1 MFMTPAKNLQSIIP
15 VTIITGFLGAGKT
28 TLLNKILSTK
38 HGLKLAVIENEFGSE
53 NIDNE
58 ILVQNNNEEIIELS
72 NGCVCCTIRGDMVET
87 LSNLHKKLQTNQIN
101 FDRVIIETTGLAD
114 PGPLCQT
121 FFIDDYIAKHYMLDA
136 IITLVDA
143 KHAPKTLDEQIES
156 QKQIGF
162 ADVILIS
169 KCDLVSEEELLKLQD
184 RLIHINPR
192 ASIKKLLLDS
202 IDIPSILNI
211 SGFNLDD
218 ILNIDPQFL
227 NQEHHECTEKCSH
240 HHDDIVSFTFYSDKP
255 FDSEKLEK
263 FLSQIS
269 QEFGPDM
276 LRYKGILYIKEL
288 DNRILFQGV
297 HMLMGAEPGKP
308 WKGSEKPN
316 TKMVF
321 IGRKL
326 PRELFI
332 HGLELCT
339 VK

>member
-1 MFMTPAKNLQSIIP
+1 MTPAKTLQNIIP

-28 TLLNKILSTK
+28 TLLNKILSTQ

-72 NGCVCCTIRGDMVET
+72 NGCVCCTIRGDMVDT
-87 LSNLHKKLQTNQIN
+87 LSNLHKKLQIKQIN

-121 FFIDDYIAKHYMLDA
+121 FFIDDYIAKNYMLDA

-143 KHAPKTLDEQIES
+143 KHAPKTLDEQIEA

-169 KCDLVSEEELLKLQD
+169 KCDLVSEEELLKLQS

-192 ASIKKLLLDS
+192 ATIKKLLLDS
-202 IDIPSILNI
+202 IDIPSLLNI

-218 ILNIDPQFL
+218 ILDIDPQFL
-227 NQEHHECTEKCSH
+227 NNENHECTEKCNHH
-240 HHDDIVSFTFYSDKP
+240 HHDDIVSFTFYSEKA

-276 LRYKGILYIKEL
+276 LRYKGILYMHGL
-288 DNRILFQGV
+288 DKRILFQGV

-308 WKGSEKPN
+308 WKKSEKPN